1 MQTNSHADTST
12 DLHSYLCVGIANTN
26 TGNPT
31 FFRPKNATWIW
42 NTISSQSECS
52 CDFCSEVA
60 RAAKHFRSLQYLR
73 FLLFLPA
80 WLARLAFVWAN
91 PPHPRIDTKLQWQ
104 NGSVGC
110 NFWHSLHKNPHARA
124 PAEVSMAQK
133 LAEIKKRTDNI
144 DKKYSHNNRGRRRE
158 FSNILAAGVVQ
169 LLSGKCRPE
178 LNQPAE
184 VEMLGVEIQ
193 MNNLHAQ
200 LSSTRNNLG
209 PNQVTVPRL
218 HSHNIWSAFRQWFW
232 ECGWIKTPGSLNHSV
247 LYAWIRPKWKQIS
260 GENSIGCDA
269 KDAWHPFTC

>member
-1 MQTNSHADTST
+1 M
-12 DLHSYLCVGIANTN
+12 
-26 TGNPT
+26 
-31 FFRPKNATWIW
+31 
-42 NTISSQSECS
+42 
-52 CDFCSEVA
+52 
-60 RAAKHFRSLQYLR
+60 
-73 FLLFLPA
+73 LFALFTRL
-80 WLARLAFVWAN
+80 LARLAFVWAN

-124 PAEVSMAQK
+124 PAEVSMARK

-218 HSHNIWSAFRQWFW
+218 HSHNIWSAFRQ
-232 ECGWIKTPGSLNHSV
+232 
-247 LYAWIRPKWKQIS
+247 
-260 GENSIGCDA
+260 
-269 KDAWHPFTC
+269 

>member
-1 MQTNSHADTST
+1 
-12 DLHSYLCVGIANTN
+12 
-26 TGNPT
+26 
-31 FFRPKNATWIW
+31 
-42 NTISSQSECS
+42 
-52 CDFCSEVA
+52 
-60 RAAKHFRSLQYLR
+60 
-73 FLLFLPA
+73 
-80 WLARLAFVWAN
+80 
-91 PPHPRIDTKLQWQ
+91 
-104 NGSVGC
+104 
-110 NFWHSLHKNPHARA
+110 
-124 PAEVSMAQK
+124 MAQK

-218 HSHNIWSAFRQWFW
+218 HSHNIWSAFRQ
-232 ECGWIKTPGSLNHSV
+232 
-247 LYAWIRPKWKQIS
+247 
-260 GENSIGCDA
+260 
-269 KDAWHPFTC
+269 